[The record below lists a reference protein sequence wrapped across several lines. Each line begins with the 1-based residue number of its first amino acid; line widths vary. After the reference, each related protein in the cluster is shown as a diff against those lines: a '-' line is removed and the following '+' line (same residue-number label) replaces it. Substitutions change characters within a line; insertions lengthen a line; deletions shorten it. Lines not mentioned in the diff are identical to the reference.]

1 MEISGVEY
9 KYLKAYDGTQIRYQ
23 VIGTGPTIVFANG
36 LGGTFEAWYYIL
48 EHLKKNFQI
57 ISWDYRGLYG
67 SGRPSLSRVS
77 IADHVQDL
85 NDILKAEKV
94 TNALLAG
101 WSMGTQVIFEY
112 YVRHPKQVLGLIP
125 ICGASGA
132 PFDTALYTSLSRYLM
147 PALFMAQ
154 KKLAKPFEFLIKRLI
169 QIPGGFD
176 AITATRLFWKSGE
189 EVIRDLVDDFAQLDF
204 ETYAQIMLE
213 LGRHDARANLPQVK
227 VPTLIIGATGDFFT
241 PIKVSEFMKDTIPDA
256 QLYVLDGATHY
267 APLEF
272 PDKINEL
279 IDVFIEE
286 KIHWPKPKSAKKK

>member
-9 KYLKAYDGTQIRYQ
+9 KYLTGYDGTRIRYQ
-23 VIGTGPTIVFANG
+23 VIGKGPTIVFANG
-36 LGGTFEAWYYIL
+36 LGGTFEAWYYLL
-48 EHLKKNFQI
+48 EHLRDHYQI

-67 SGRPSLSRVS
+67 SERPALSRLAV
-77 IADHVQDL
+77 ADHVQDL
-85 NDILKAEKV
+85 YDILKAEKV
-94 TNALLAG
+94 KNALLAG

-112 YVRHPKQVLGLIP
+112 YLRRPKQVLGLIP

-132 PFDTALYTSLSRYLM
+132 PFDTALYTSLSRYMM
-147 PALFMAQ
+147 PALFLAQ
-154 KKLAKPFEFLIKRLI
+154 KKLAKPFEFLIKKLV

-176 AITATRLFWKSGE
+176 AITATRIFWKSGE

-213 LGRHDARANLPQVK
+213 IGRHDARSNLAQVM
-227 VPTLIIGATGDFFT
+227 VPTLIIAATADFFT
-241 PIKVSEFMKDTIPDA
+241 PVKVSEHMRDCIPDA
-256 QLYVLDGATHY
+256 QLFVLDGGTHY

-279 IDVFIEE
+279 VDVFIDE
-286 KIHWPKPKSAKKK
+286 KIRWPKTKPIKKK